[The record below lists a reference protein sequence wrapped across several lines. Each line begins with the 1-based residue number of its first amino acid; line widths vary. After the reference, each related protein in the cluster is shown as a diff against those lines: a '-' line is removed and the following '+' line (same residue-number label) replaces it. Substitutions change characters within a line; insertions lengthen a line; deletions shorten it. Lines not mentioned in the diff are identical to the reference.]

1 MLQTVRKEKV
11 DEKLGSF
18 ASFPCFLSK
27 LWSFN
32 CQKSAFFLS
41 LLKEFTYMHQK
52 VLIIL
57 FEKMISFIG
66 VWATVHELL
75 SIKIFLKNADSTEI

>member
-32 CQKSAFFLS
+32 CPKKCIFPKSVKGIYIYASESSHYTL
-41 LLKEFTYMHQK
+41 
-52 VLIIL
+52 
-57 FEKMISFIG
+57 
-66 VWATVHELL
+66 
-75 SIKIFLKNADSTEI
+75 